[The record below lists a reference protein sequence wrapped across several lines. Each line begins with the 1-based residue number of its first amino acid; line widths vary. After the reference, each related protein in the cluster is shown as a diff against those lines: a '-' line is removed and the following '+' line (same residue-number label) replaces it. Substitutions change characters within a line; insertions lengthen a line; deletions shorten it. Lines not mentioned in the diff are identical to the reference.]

1 MHKLNDYIAGKVKRQ
16 CRILALAILSMN
28 NYLSRPACY
37 VFSVLIFAFF
47 ALSACNNG
55 SKKPKVYRT
64 IAGDESVKPTFKPQW
79 GQSFTEVKR
88 TFKNGISFSDYG
100 YQLEPEWRFKF
111 LNDDSVNIYN
121 PANKSWGNAPMQ
133 FDHDS
138 IFNIA
143 WAYLRLRKQTKDS
156 IIFQVLKVEG
166 RLLTRDES
174 VVYMTL
180 YNNNY
185 IKNVLHTT
193 AEKLI
198 HPSRRDTIFIQRM
211 AAQANAD
218 TAKAFAGRVPA
229 VLEPRSPLITINQES
244 TSAENKKESGLLA
257 DYLLPEYDVV
267 IKNAY
272 QDFSYS
278 FTMTIDDKG
287 KLYFKKNRNF
297 SFDEFEA
304 QTNKV
309 LRAIVDGYLSAYLK
323 VTPASTLG
331 IPHSSVVVM
340 HVKGL
345 KKK

>member
-1 MHKLNDYIAGKVKRQ
+1 MNN
-16 CRILALAILSMN
+16 ILSRN
-28 NYLSRPACY
+28 NIYLLL
-37 VFSVLIFAFF
+37 VLVLTITTFN
-47 ALSACNNG
+47 SCNNG
-55 SKKPKVYRT
+55 PEKGKVYRT
-64 IAGDESVKPTFKPQW
+64 IESDESVKPTFKPQW
-79 GQSFTEVKR
+79 GQNFTEVKR
-88 TFKNGISFSDYG
+88 TFKNGISFSEYG

-121 PANKSWGNAPMQ
+121 PVNKTWGNAPML

-143 WAYLRLRKQTKDS
+143 WAYMRLRKQTKDS

-166 RLLTRDES
+166 RKLTRDES

-180 YNNNY
+180 YNNDY

-198 HPSRRDTIFIQRM
+198 HPSRKDTVFIQQM
-211 AAQANAD
+211 VAKANAD

-229 VLEPRSPLITINQES
+229 VLVPKSPLITISRES
-244 TSAENKKESGLLA
+244 TAAENKKESGLLA
-257 DYLLPEYDVV
+257 DYLLPEYNVV

-272 QDFSYS
+272 EDFSYS

-287 KLYFKKNRNF
+287 KLLFKKNRNF
-297 SFDEFEA
+297 SFTEFET

-323 VTPASTLG
+323 GTPATTLG
-331 IPHSSVVVM
+331 MPHSSVVVM
-340 HVKGL
+340 HVKGI